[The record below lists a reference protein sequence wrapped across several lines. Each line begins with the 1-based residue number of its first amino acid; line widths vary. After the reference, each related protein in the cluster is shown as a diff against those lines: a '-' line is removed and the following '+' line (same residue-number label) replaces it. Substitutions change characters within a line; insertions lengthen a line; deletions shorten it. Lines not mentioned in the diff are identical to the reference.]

1 MDFHLFDVSQPIII
15 YEDNQSTIKLAHNPE
30 NTKRIKHLDIKSC
43 FIKEKI
49 DRGVVKIEYMQ
60 TSEQQADIFAKPL
73 PKVKFVGFSSNFTIV
88 TENKEAGA
96 SLNLN
101 WVTNPDNL

>member
-1 MDFHLFDVSQPIII
+1 MVISQ
-15 YEDNQSTIKLAHNPE
+15 N
-30 NTKRIKHLDIKSC
+30 
-43 FIKEKI
+43 F
-49 DRGVVKIEYMQ
+49 
-60 TSEQQADIFAKPL
+60 
-73 PKVKFVGFSSNFTIV
+73 PKVKFVSFSSNFTIV